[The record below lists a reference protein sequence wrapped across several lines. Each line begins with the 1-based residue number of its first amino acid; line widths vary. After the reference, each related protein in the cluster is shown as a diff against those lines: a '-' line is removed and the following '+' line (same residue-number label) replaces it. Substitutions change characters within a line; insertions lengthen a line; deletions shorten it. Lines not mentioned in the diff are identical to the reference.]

1 MAEQSLFGTTPEA
14 LQASRDAAL
23 RQQASQYAQLD
34 PFQRA
39 SMNLYQ
45 GGNRLGGAI
54 GGLLG
59 AQDPELQ
66 RITQRQSLLKQ
77 AQPQDAEGWKA
88 LAQQLYQQGDNQ
100 GAQEAIAKAQA
111 LQAIAIKQGVDTS
124 TMASNLATA
133 AGKQF
138 AVSPEG
144 RGQELAKSGKYT
156 SKSISEF
163 IAGTGQL
170 EAIDKFAKP
179 DSKFIAKAVALGFGD
194 KANYG
199 GYTAEQASKVNT
211 ELFNEDLKLKA
222 TGAPKTV
229 IPLGDVF
236 NKMATTKDAEN
247 KQAAWKT
254 AGESYTLAVPLL
266 SKLDELYNNLPQ
278 TYTGN
283 LASIT
288 VQLGKSLSALG
299 VPVNVNKLANSE
311 YAEAVGAEVVQS
323 IARNFPGSQ
332 SNVELQ
338 QLIKS
343 KFNILQELP
352 TIRRILTDVR
362 TKTQAGILT
371 YEQLSKK
378 PEEERYRSDSNL
390 LNGTNYKKLDRLNKL
405 MNKSVNKTITP
416 DEITEA
422 KKLQEELK

>member
-1 MAEQSLFGTTPEA
+1 MAEQSLFGATPEA
-14 LQASRDAAL
+14 LQASRADALQAQAL
-23 RQQASQYAQLD
+23 QYAKLD

-39 SMNLYQ
+39 TMGIYQ
-45 GGNRLGGAI
+45 GANQLGGAI
-54 GGLLG
+54 GGMLG
-59 AQDPELQ
+59 GQDPEMM
-66 RITQRQSLLKQ
+66 RIKQRQQLLQGVNTTDAASLIKA
-77 AQPQDAEGWKA
+77 AQRANEM
-88 LAQQLYQQGDNQ
+88 GDYPA
-100 GAQEAIAKAQA
+100 AQELFAKAQSI
-111 LQAIAIKQGVDTS
+111 QSTAIKQGLDTS
-124 TMASNLATA
+124 TTAANLATA
-133 AGKQF
+133 VGRQF
-138 AVSPEG
+138 DVSPEG
-144 RGQELAKSGKYT
+144 RGQELAKTGKFT
-156 SKSISEF
+156 SESIAKF
-163 IAGTGQL
+163 VAGTGQL
-170 EAIDKFAKP
+170 EAIDKLAKP

-194 KANYG
+194 KSNYG
-199 GYTAEQASKVNT
+199 SYTAEQAAKVNT

-222 TGAPKTV
+222 TGAPRTV

-236 NKMATTKDAEN
+236 NKIATTKDAEN

-283 LASIT
+283 LAGIT

-299 VPVNVNKLANSE
+299 VPVNVSKLSNSE

-378 PEEERYRSDSNL
+378 PEEDRYRSDPNL

-405 MNKSVNKTITP
+405 MNKSVNKTITS